1 MSFPEQT
8 APPPSGGEPAEKVK
22 VEPLAFASRRSK
34 SQRSESELHI
44 CPTCG
49 SDLVYPTDWA
59 PANERSWAV
68 NLRCPDCE
76 WLGSGTYAQEV
87 VDRFDI
93 ELDRGTDMLIEDLAR
108 LMRANMEDEIER
120 FVSALYADHVLAED
134 F

>member
-1 MSFPEQT
+1 
-8 APPPSGGEPAEKVK
+8 
-22 VEPLAFASRRSK
+22 
-34 SQRSESELHI
+34 
-44 CPTCG
+44 
-49 SDLVYPTDWA
+49 
-59 PANERSWAV
+59 
-68 NLRCPDCE
+68 
-76 WLGSGTYAQEV
+76 